1 MKPTILLLTF
11 TFFAIQLH
19 AQTFAPIG
27 AKWVYCYA
35 VNAEG
40 GTPGLGSLI
49 AESVNETQ
57 FNNLPCKTLNIV
69 HCPPSSFGCGL
80 VSEFTVCQDGQR
92 IFYRETDSLHL
103 LYNFAAVPGD
113 TLTLRYPVLIDLFNA
128 DAVASGSPTHFD
140 IVITDTAT
148 VILQGQSIRSQSY
161 ELVET
166 TGFYQTSWRSGQFL
180 EGIGNTSG
188 WLLPRSIAV
197 IQETEIPYGLM
208 RYEFPG
214 DAPLF
219 ISTPCAT
226 SKTSDPAAAYD
237 VQISPNPANDWLQVQ
252 LSSPALQTL
261 SFIITDRLGR
271 GLAQTAI
278 AKGEESVNCFVEHLP
293 ADLYIWNFRTE
304 KGEILSSGK
313 VVVIR

>member
-128 DAVASGSPTHFD
+128 DAVATGSPTHFD

-166 TGFYQTSWRSGQFL
+166 TVPFQTSWYSGQFL

-188 WLLPRSIAV
+188 WLLPRSINA

-208 RYEFPG
+208 RYDVLG
-214 DAPLF
+214 AAPLF
-219 ISTPCAT
+219 FNTP
-226 SKTSDPAAAYD
+226 PAAR
-237 VQISPNPANDWLQVQ
+237 I
-252 LSSPALQTL
+252 T
-261 SFIITDRLGR
+261 SFWAAPI
-271 GLAQTAI
+271 
-278 AKGEESVNCFVEHLP
+278 
-293 ADLYIWNFRTE
+293 
-304 KGEILSSGK
+304 
-313 VVVIR
+313 